1 VSEFPHLD
9 EVPVLRT
16 PRSPEGQQET
26 SSALR
31 PTRLAEPFDGTCR
44 IRRAPG
50 SGTLVSWTVPL
61 VG

>member
-1 VSEFPHLD
+1 MAHRTTPQGLSPLARSLSDTHRCTDQGRSE
-9 EVPVLRT
+9 R
-16 PRSPEGQQET
+16 
-26 SSALR
+26 
-31 PTRLAEPFDGTCR
+31 RLAEPFDGTCR